1 MGLRARPDPGEAHR
15 RGRRGTTPG
24 REAGAKPSRRLR
36 VNTNVEALNA
46 HRNLLI
52 TGTLLS
58 KSQEKL
64 ASGYRINRAADDAA
78 GLAISEKLRSQVT
91 GLQKAVA
98 NAQDAISLIQT
109 AEGALTEAHSIV
121 QRMRELAV
129 QASNGTLT
137 TTDRVALDSEAQDL
151 IKELDRIAANTEFNT
166 MKLLNTTAGL
176 TLTFQIGANAAQ
188 VMTVVISATQSSDL
202 SVNGLALSTAAS
214 ASAAIVSLDFA
225 LTYISGV
232 RASLGAKQNR
242 LEHTIANL
250 GVAAENL
257 QAADSRIRDVDV
269 ALEQVNFTKLMILQ
283 QAGIAV
289 LAQANT
295 GPQAVLQLL
304 R

>member
-1 MGLRARPDPGEAHR
+1 MG
-15 RGRRGTTPG
+15 
-24 REAGAKPSRRLR
+24 LR
-36 VNTNVEALNA
+36 VNTNIEALNA
-46 HRNLLI
+46 HRNLVI
-52 TGTLLS
+52 TGMLLS

-78 GLAISEKLRSQVT
+78 GLAISEKLRSQVA
-91 GLQKAVA
+91 GLQKAIA
-98 NAQDAISLIQT
+98 NSQDAISLIQT
-109 AEGALTEAHSIV
+109 AEGALTEVHSII

-137 TTDRVALDSEAQDL
+137 TEDRQTLDSEAQQL
-151 IKELDRIAANTEFNT
+151 IKEIDRIATNTEFNT
-166 MKLLNTTAGL
+166 MRLIQTDGTF
-176 TLTFQIGANAAQ
+176 TFQVGANAGQ
-188 VMTVVISATQSSDL
+188 VMTVAISGTTSAAL
-202 SVNGLALSTAAS
+202 RINGLALSTIAS
-214 ASAAIVSLDFA
+214 ASAAIVSLDYA
-225 LTYISGV
+225 LTYVSGL
-232 RASLGAKQNR
+232 RATLGAVQNR

-269 ALEQVNFTKLMILQ
+269 ALEQVNFTKLLILQ

-289 LAQANT
+289 LAQANV

>member
-1 MGLRARPDPGEAHR
+1 MG
-15 RGRRGTTPG
+15 
-24 REAGAKPSRRLR
+24 LR
-36 VNTNVEALNA
+36 VNTNIEALNA
-46 HRNLLI
+46 HRNLVL
-52 TGTLLS
+52 TGMMLS

-78 GLAISEKLRSQVT
+78 GLAISEKLRSQVK
-91 GLQKAVA
+91 GLQTAIR

-129 QASNGTLT
+129 QAANGTLT
-137 TTDRVALDSEAQDL
+137 TEDRKALDSEAQQL
-151 IKELDRIAANTEFNT
+151 ISELDRIANTTEFNT
-166 MKLLNTTAGL
+166 MKLLNQTNTF
-176 TLTFQIGANAAQ
+176 TFQIGANAGQ
-188 VMTVVISATQSSDL
+188 VMTVVISATTSASTAL
-202 SVNGLALSTAAS
+202 NISGLALSTVAS
-214 ASAAIVSLDFA
+214 ASAAIVGLDYA
-225 LTYISGV
+225 LTYVSGV
-232 RASLGAKQNR
+232 RASLGAVQNR

-269 ALEQVNFTKLMILQ
+269 ALEQVNFTKLQILQ

-289 LAQANT
+289 LAQANV

>member
-1 MGLRARPDPGEAHR
+1 MG
-15 RGRRGTTPG
+15 
-24 REAGAKPSRRLR
+24 LR

-188 VMTVVISATQSSDL
+188 VMTVVISATQSNDL
-202 SVNGLALSTAAS
+202 SVSGLALSTAAS
-214 ASAAIVSLDFA
+214 ASAAIVSLDYA